1 MKSNIK
7 NKSGYII
14 CIILLIFMFTP
25 TGQALVSAQRTIDR
39 NVLTPG
45 SETNVNIIMQN
56 DNIKRSLSIRESI
69 PPGWG
74 LIRISD
80 DADQFKAN
88 TNEWVWVNIEN
99 NTVKTVEY
107 RLTVP
112 SGTTPGIY
120 NINGNITTGGV
131 TLDVAKSTIEVT
143 SSPGSGSSS
152 GSNYPAITPT
162 PMKNNINISGT
173 PTETIT
179 VTIAKQTIAAPIET
193 AKETPIPATTNK
205 SPGFGIMISIGII
218 ATIYILRKMK

>member
-25 TGQALVSAQRTIDR
+25 IGQALVSAQRTIDK
-39 NVLTPG
+39 NVLTAG
-45 SETNVNIIMQN
+45 SETTVSIIMQN

-69 PPGWG
+69 PPGWS
-74 LIRISD
+74 LVRISD

-131 TLDVAKSTIEVT
+131 TLNVAKSTIEVT
-143 SSPGSGSSS
+143 SSPGSGSGS
-152 GSNYPAITPT
+152 GGNYPTITPT
-162 PMKNNINISGT
+162 PIKNNINVSGT

-179 VTIAKQTIAAPIET
+179 ATTIQTIAAPIET
-193 AKETPIPATTNK
+193 AKEIPIATTTK
-205 SPGFGIMISIGII
+205 ESPGFGIIISIGII
-218 ATIYILRKMK
+218 AIIYIQRKIK